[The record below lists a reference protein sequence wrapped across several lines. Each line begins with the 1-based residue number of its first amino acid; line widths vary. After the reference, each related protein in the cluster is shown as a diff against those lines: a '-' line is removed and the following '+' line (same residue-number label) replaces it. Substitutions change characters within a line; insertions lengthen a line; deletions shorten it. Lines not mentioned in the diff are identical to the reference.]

1 MDADLAAGVVDAAF
15 EAFGTPRSR
24 YVPPAGGGVEV
35 TDIVVIRHRRSADRS
50 RGGFALG
57 RGGLET
63 TDRPEALLVR
73 DRDCQP
79 LAGGTLVLPLK
90 TGGEV
95 SFRIGEDPV
104 ADDVWGHAWRCS
116 VVKL

>member
-1 MDADLAAGVVDAAF
+1 MDADIAAGVVDAAF
-15 EAFGTPRSR
+15 EAFGTPGSR

-35 TDIVVIRHRRSADRS
+35 TGIVVIRHRRSADRS

-79 LAGGTLVLPLK
+79 LTGGTFVLPLG
-90 TGGEV
+90 GGEV
-95 SFRIGEDPV
+95 SFRIGEDPI
-104 ADDVWGHAWRCS
+104 ADDVWGYAWRCS